1 MLHRVRWFMPAPP
14 HPRILLVEDDPA
26 MVELIRVGLYY
37 AGYEVLI
44 ATSGPE
50 GLRMAQEAAPDL
62 IVLDWML
69 PGLDGLSLCSRL
81 RQASAAPILML
92 TARDALADRVRGLE
106 AGADDYLVKPFH
118 FEELLARIRAR
129 LRRRE
134 ADTRSL
140 VFADLRLDL
149 DLHEAERNGRRI
161 TLTATELRLLSF
173 LLRHPRQVLT
183 KETILAAVWG
193 YDFGGDANIVE
204 QYVRALRQKLGPPP
218 LIQTVRLV
226 GYVLREK
233 L

>member
-1 MLHRVRWFMPAPP
+1 
-14 HPRILLVEDDPA
+14 